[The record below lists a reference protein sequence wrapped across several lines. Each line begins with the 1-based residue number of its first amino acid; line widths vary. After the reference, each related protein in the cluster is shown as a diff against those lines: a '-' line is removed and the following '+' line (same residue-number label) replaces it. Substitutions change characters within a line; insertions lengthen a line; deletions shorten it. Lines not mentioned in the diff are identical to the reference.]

1 MALSTKE
8 KKMKNI
14 SQELKKRIDERTAL
28 VSDSTPM
35 IFDFKKERDQKVAN
49 ELFALQKIQYV
60 IDDYK
65 EQQNELFAV
74 KNPSIV
80 YAPDFKKKFEDYYST
95 LEKKGPIWQ
104 SGRWVYFPWLL
115 KLAHILEEADFQLV
129 RTARNKNL
137 INKEEQEKFYNSTVG
152 IGGLSVG
159 NSVAL
164 AIVLQ
169 GGAKRIKLADLD
181 RLALSNTNRIRTGVD
196 NLGVLKVEMT
206 ARQIYEINPYAKVE
220 LFPDGLT
227 PKNISVFFKGLD
239 VVIDELDNLAVKYLI
254 REQAKKNKIA
264 VVMAADNGDNAV
276 VDIERYDLDPNTPF
290 FQGRMGEVSYEMLSK
305 LDKFGIGRMIT
316 KHVGPENVTKRM
328 QESLLEMGKTI
339 VSWPQLGGAALM
351 NGSAVAYCVRKIL
364 CGQPIESNRALIS
377 LDEKLV
383 PGYNSREEVAKRA
396 KIVDDFRKI
405 FNL

>member
-1 MALSTKE
+1 
-8 KKMKNI
+8 MKNI
-14 SQELKKRIDERTAL
+14 SQELKESLDERA
-28 VSDSTPM
+28 SAAIDSKPTV
-35 IFDFKKERDQKVAN
+35 FDFKKSEDQNAAN
-49 ELFALQKIQYV
+49 DLFNLRRIQYV
-60 IDDYK
+60 ADDYK

-74 KNPSIV
+74 KNPSMV
-80 YAPDFKKKFEDYYST
+80 YAPDFKKKFEDYYSA
-95 LEKKGPIWQ
+95 LDKECPIWQ
-104 SGRWVYFPWLL
+104 SGHWVYFPWLS
-115 KLAHILEEADFQLV
+115 KLTHILEEDDFQMV

-137 INKEEQEKFYNSTVG
+137 INKEEQEKFYNAIVG

-206 ARQIYEINPYAKVE
+206 ARQIYEINPYAEVE
-220 LFPDGLT
+220 LFPEGLT
-227 PKNISVFFKGLD
+227 KENIGKFFEGLD
-239 VVIDELDNLAVKYLI
+239 IVIDELDNLAVKYLI
-254 REQAKKNKIA
+254 REQAKKHKIA

-316 KHVGPENVTKRM
+316 KHVGPENVTERM
-328 QESLLEMGKTI
+328 QQSLLEMGKTI
-339 VSWPQLGGAALM
+339 VSWPQLGGAALV

-364 CGQPIESNRALIS
+364 CGQPLENNRALIS

-383 PGYNSREEVAKRA
+383 PNYNSLEEVEKRG
-396 KIVDDFRKI
+396 KIAENFKKI

>member
-1 MALSTKE
+1 
-8 KKMKNI
+8 MKNI
-14 SQELKKRIDERTAL
+14 SPNLKKSLNEKL
-28 VSDSTPM
+28 SEVFDSRPI
-35 IFDFKKERDQKVAN
+35 IFDFNKKSDQKASEN
-49 ELFALQKIQYV
+49 LFASGRIQCV

-65 EQQNELFAV
+65 EQQNELFGV
-74 KNPSIV
+74 KNPSMV
-80 YAPDFKKKFEDYYST
+80 YTPDFKKNFENYYSGI
-95 LEKKGPIWQ
+95 EKECPIWQ
-104 SGRWVYFPWLL
+104 NGRWVYFPWLS
-115 KLAHILEEADFQLV
+115 KLVHILEEDDFQMV

-137 INKEEQEKFYNSTVG
+137 INKEEQEKFYKATVG

-164 AIVLQ
+164 AMVLQ
-169 GGAKRIKLADLD
+169 GGAKKIKLADMD

-206 ARQIYEINPYAKVE
+206 ARQIYEINPYAEVE
-220 LFPDGLT
+220 LFPEGLT
-227 PKNISVFFKGLD
+227 KKNIGKFFEGLNI
-239 VVIDELDNLAVKYLI
+239 VIDELDNLAVKYLI
-254 REQAKKNKIA
+254 REQAKKHRIA

-276 VDIERYDLDPNTPF
+276 VDIERYDLNPNTPF

-316 KHVGPENVTKRM
+316 KHVGPENVTERM
-328 QESLLEMGKTI
+328 QQSLLEMGKTI
-339 VSWPQLGGAALM
+339 VSWPQLGGAALI

-364 CGQPIESNRALIS
+364 NGQSIENNRALIS

-383 PGYNSREEVAKRA
+383 PNYNSQEEIEKRH
-396 KIVDDFRKI
+396 KIADNFKKI